1 MQGMQEKG
9 LRICR
14 IVSYVLLFVGN
25 PLYFQ
30 VLEFNLPNP
39 SSSGSPYPQSN
50 FEPTSPY
57 PSNYRPV
64 QILHPEKPILVLG
77 SSSEQYLENE
87 SEQLGLVWSPLF
99 APVCSC
105 SRESIPASTLAG
117 VKPNQGYQLLYQ
129 VDQVN
134 MMVNA
139 GDKSPLFSFN
149 KFTLENNTLLDHH
162 FVSYLLEVSA
172 TDRLLGLRIYNFSF

>member
-1 MQGMQEKG
+1 M
-9 LRICR
+9 
-14 IVSYVLLFVGN
+14 
-25 PLYFQ
+25 
-30 VLEFNLPNP
+30 
-39 SSSGSPYPQSN
+39 
-50 FEPTSPY
+50 
-57 PSNYRPV
+57 
-64 QILHPEKPILVLG
+64 
-77 SSSEQYLENE
+77 
-87 SEQLGLVWSPLF
+87 GLVWSPLF

-105 SRESIPASTLAG
+105 SRESIPASTLGG

-139 GDKSPLFSFN
+139 GDKSRLLFSLN
-149 KFTLENNTLLDHH
+149 KFTLEKNTLLDHH